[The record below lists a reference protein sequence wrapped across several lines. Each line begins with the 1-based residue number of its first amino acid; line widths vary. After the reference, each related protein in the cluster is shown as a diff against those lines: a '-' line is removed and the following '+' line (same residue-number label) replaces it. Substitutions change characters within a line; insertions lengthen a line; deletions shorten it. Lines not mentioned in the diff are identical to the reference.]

1 MNNKTQEYHYLDL
14 CLQNLI
20 KSPILLVIFSLFEY
34 LSIYSNL
41 LLSTVQIIDK
51 NLSLE
56 KDPVFYLS
64 PYNIMKKYVKSKRI
78 IPFVIILISLILT
91 VLYKVFFSLI
101 NENFVNNNKW
111 IMKRF
116 KQIYINIYEIFLFRV
131 LSIYIIDSILFFI
144 LNIIHSFFDK
154 NCPHVTN
161 YCFLIVFIVFFFI
174 ELYLL
179 TIHIRKYSIF
189 SYFHKFKGK
198 LSDYPYEMGLSCIYS
213 IFLILLKV
221 CIGIITNIRN
231 YFPNEESQN
240 ILFFFNRAFVLIF
253 IIQFIYIV
261 YYIHFDNDKYLYI
274 QLSSTTVFDIIA
286 YVFTGVSIVVKA
298 MLCDNF
304 FWFVYSFL
312 FIVLV
317 ILSLLYGLFFKRYLL
332 HRMNSSNN
340 LVGILFFL
348 ISNDINYDHF
358 ICKWILHHKLNCIN
372 KLCNICTNVI
382 EREEIDL
389 KKENETNND
398 IKEKPTIMS
407 FKEFYILLWKEVQY
421 GENKRKI
428 PRTKEYMFYL
438 EILELI
444 SFIIREK
451 TQNIQF
457 YVFFYKLKMKYQKSN
472 VKYSTNLLFIFD
484 YVNRDC
490 KDFIKTFYNYI
501 QSEQLILLITSF
513 TDKFE
518 NFLLFESKSPSNVI
532 AIAEQY
538 NSLTKNHIVS
548 EYLSRSTSEYNYLL
562 IILRFIYETLTKV
575 PLSSNHDFFDITLYS
590 EFIDYHYKNDK
601 MILLKHS
608 LEERMTILLKAGGI
622 LKKYRNKPFE
632 IIFPEELKQ
641 FGISKF
647 VELINMN
654 NFKDINNVYEFVMK
668 AETENENYVESFKM
682 KFVTFPTIEANELI
696 IYGDYSNSYE
706 EVLILENRMNNDI
719 IHNYSCG
726 LLPFF
731 GVSPTT
737 LNSLKTNG
745 KVFAF
750 RTYFKK
756 AKSGNSLS
764 KKNLCFIFQQSAY
777 KMQLLDYIDSGEE
790 LTEEQS
796 KIFNQFLRMTHEFT
810 SNPLKFFKRFSIVHE
825 KVNYQIF
832 FITKPHKDPTVIK
845 PINAEIFTTQIPN
858 HLNPDNTYNYNAKF
872 DNMSVSC
879 SSSRS
884 SHTNSYATRSKIKKV
899 AKIAHTNVHTINT
912 FVRSIEIFCLSLIV
926 VCLIFLSVVM
936 IDNNKFQRIFYLFH
950 TFQNFKR
957 TMETQCLRLFSN
969 LCFDIG
975 LNGKCEN
982 AYRRYSMVYAVI
994 FPQMKELPLVSD
1006 VIYYELIEIMENV
1019 KNSFHKFQNDLYQL
1033 NIKELNE
1040 IYNYSSILYSLEA
1053 DSEGLIQSVPY
1064 YYNVF
1069 EAVNVYNN
1077 YFTQVLN
1084 SGTLQ
1089 TTPIRFVSFDFI
1101 TYKIDPTIITMDQIN
1116 IVQKNIYS
1124 IIFNYPWIHKI
1135 ILFSETVIQKGFEKY
1150 FNLIEW
1156 IIFALSFVLL
1166 VFHGILDIIC
1176 IQFIK
1181 EFKRIIHHNYCKII
1195 EIITSPTYL
1204 SSSTVIF
1211 STIKKL
1217 IQLYEEK
1224 PLSLISKII
1233 KEKEDYKKI
1242 KEQEVKLLMQQTSN
1256 EQTPIVQKEKRKKK
1270 ENLTVYEPIVRFY
1283 KHVLYYVFTTYFAY
1297 EIIILVVILSMLKQL
1312 IHLVDYTSIN
1322 SMLDNCIYGNLNAMY
1337 FSLLVNASSS
1347 VISRMIYQTT
1357 DDYIS
1362 GGVNIHFDYLN
1373 KYEVF
1378 INKHPRFSGKSNK
1391 LQVTCDGIDL
1401 YVDDISLQLG
1411 EKYNID
1417 MRTFFKNFC
1426 MTSGLVV
1433 YQDDLLIQKDV
1444 GYLLLKISKF
1454 DYIMPYSQKLSFLSN
1469 HEVYTLNNLVL
1480 FLNRLIRSY
1489 INDVMNPKLVND
1501 ITKEFKIT
1509 VSICLALNCV
1519 FEIVI
1524 VIVLIVFVMKRMIKL
1539 NKILTKLMKFLD

>member
-20 KSPILLVIFSLFEY
+20 KSPILLVIFSFMEY

-41 LLSTVQIIDK
+41 LLSTAQIIDK
-51 NLSLE
+51 NVSLE
-56 KDPVFYLS
+56 KDPVFYIS
-64 PYNIMKKYVKSKRI
+64 PYNIMKKYIKSNRI
-78 IPFVIILISLILT
+78 TPFAIIQLSLILT
-91 VLYKVFFSLI
+91 VLYKVLFSLL
-101 NENFVNNNKW
+101 NENFVNNSKW
-111 IMKRF
+111 IIKRF
-116 KQIYINIYEIFLFRV
+116 KAIYINLYEIFLFRV
-131 LSIYIIDSILFFI
+131 LAIYIIDSIVFFI
-144 LNIIHSFFDK
+144 LNIIHSFFDS
-154 NCPHVTN
+154 NCSHVTN
-161 YCFLIVFIVFFFI
+161 CCFLIIFIFFLFI

-198 LSDYPYEMGLSCIYS
+198 LSDYPYEMGLSNIYS
-213 IFLILLKV
+213 ISLIILKLL
-221 CIGIITNIRN
+221 IGIITNIRN
-231 YFPNEESQN
+231 YFPNEESKN

-253 IIQFIYIV
+253 VIQFIYIV
-261 YYIHFDNDKYLYI
+261 YYIHVDKDKYLYI

-286 YVFTGVSIVVKA
+286 YVFSGISIVVKA
-298 MLCDNF
+298 MLYDSF
-304 FWFVYSFL
+304 FGFVYSFL

-332 HRMNSSNN
+332 QRMNSSSN

-358 ICKWILHHKLNCIN
+358 ICKWILHHKLNCTN

-389 KKENETNND
+389 KKEKETD
-398 IKEKPTIMS
+398 IKEKSTIMS

-438 EILELI
+438 EILELV
-444 SFIIREK
+444 SLIIKEK

-457 YVFFYKLKMKYQKSN
+457 YVFFYKLKMKYQNNN
-472 VKYSTNLLFIFD
+472 VEYSTNLLFIFD
-484 YVNRDC
+484 YVNKDC

-513 TDKFE
+513 TDNFE
-518 NFLLFESKSPSNVI
+518 NFLLFQSKSPANVI
-532 AIAEQY
+532 KIAEQY
-538 NSLTKNHIVS
+538 NSLTKNPIIS
-548 EYLSRSTSEYNYLL
+548 EYLLRNTNEYNYLL
-562 IILRFIYETLTKV
+562 IILRFIYETLTKI

-601 MILLKHS
+601 MILLKYS

-622 LKKYRNKPFE
+622 LKKYKNKPFE

-647 VELINMN
+647 VELINTN
-654 NFKDINNVYEFVMK
+654 NFKDNNNIFEFVMK

-696 IYGDYSNSYE
+696 INGDYSNSYE
-706 EVLILENRMNNDI
+706 EVLIIEDRNHNDI

-737 LNSLKTNG
+737 IKSLKTNG

-750 RTYFKK
+750 RTYFKR
-756 AKSGNSLS
+756 AKSANSLS
-764 KKNLCFIFQQSAY
+764 KKNSYFIFQQSAY

-796 KIFNQFLRMTHEFT
+796 KLFNQFLRMTHEFT

-832 FITKPHKDPTVIK
+832 FITKPHKDPTVIQ

-872 DNMSVSC
+872 DNISVSC

-884 SHTNSYATRSKIKKV
+884 THMNSYATKSKIKKV
-899 AKIAHTNVHTINT
+899 AKIARTNVHTINT
-912 FVRSIEIFCLSLIV
+912 FVHSIEIFCISLIV
-926 VCLIFLSVVM
+926 ICLIFLSVVM
-936 IDNNKFQRIFYLFH
+936 INDSKFQRIFYLFH

-957 TMETQCLRLFSN
+957 TMEAQCLRLFSN

-975 LNGKCEN
+975 INGLCDNSYK
-982 AYRRYSMVYAVI
+982 RYSMFYAMV
-994 FPQMKELPLVSD
+994 FPQMKDMPLVSD
-1006 VIYYELIEIMENV
+1006 VVYLELLEIMENV
-1019 KNSFHKFQNDLYQL
+1019 KNSFHTFQNDLYRL

-1053 DSEGLIQSVPY
+1053 DPEGLIQSVPY
-1064 YYNVF
+1064 YYNIF
-1069 EAVNVYNN
+1069 EAVDVYIN

-1089 TTPIRFVSFDFI
+1089 TTPIRFVSFDFK
-1101 TYKIDPTIITMDQIN
+1101 TYKIDPTLVTMDTIN

-1124 IIFNYPWIHKI
+1124 IIFNYPWIHRI
-1135 ILFSETVIQKGFEKY
+1135 ILYSETVIQKGFEKS

-1156 IIFALSFVLL
+1156 VIFALSILL
-1166 VFHGILDIIC
+1166 LIFHGILEIIC
-1176 IQFIK
+1176 FRFIK
-1181 EFKRIIHHNYCKII
+1181 EFKRIIHNNYCKII

-1217 IQLYEEK
+1217 SQLYEEK

-1242 KEQEVKLLMQQTSN
+1242 KEQEAKLLIQQTSN
-1256 EQTPIVQKEKRKKK
+1256 ELTPIVHKEKKKKK
-1270 ENLTVYEPIVRFY
+1270 ENLTVYNPIVRFY
-1283 KHVLYYVFTTYFAY
+1283 KHILLYVFTAYFAY
-1297 EIIILVVILSMLKQL
+1297 ELIIIIVILAMLRQL

-1322 SMLDNCIYGNLNAMY
+1322 SMFDNCIYGNLNAMH
-1337 FSLLVNASSS
+1337 FSLLINATPS
-1347 VISRMIYQTT
+1347 VISRMVYQTT

-1362 GGVNIHFDYLN
+1362 NGVNIHFDYLD
-1373 KYEVF
+1373 KYREFV
-1378 INKHPRFSGKSNK
+1378 NKHSRFSGITNE
-1391 LQVTCDGIDL
+1391 LQVTCDNIDL
-1401 YVDDISLQLG
+1401 YVDDASLQLG
-1411 EKYNID
+1411 KKYNID

-1426 MTSGLVV
+1426 LTSGLVA

-1454 DYIMPYSQKLSFLSN
+1454 NYIVPYSQKFSFLSN

-1489 INDVMNPKLVND
+1489 INDVINPKLVNN
-1501 ITKEFKIT
+1501 ITKEFKIAL
-1509 VSICLALNCV
+1509 SICLALNCV

-1524 VIVLIVFVMKRMIKL
+1524 VILLIVFVMKRMIKL